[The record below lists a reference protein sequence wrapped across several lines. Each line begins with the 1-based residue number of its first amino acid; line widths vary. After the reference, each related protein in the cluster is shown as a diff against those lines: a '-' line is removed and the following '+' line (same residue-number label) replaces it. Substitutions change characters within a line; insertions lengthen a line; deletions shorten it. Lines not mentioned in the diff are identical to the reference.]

1 MPNTQEESFIATS
14 NLRTSSLPTAVMFC
28 FASSGA
34 SQLDEWMKAMLH
46 RLWAPGIGGQC
57 PAGIAASERTIVPK
71 TMVQEVA
78 SDKAGVRV
86 FVVHSEERMAFEC
99 ARRQAAMQRV
109 LGELRA
115 LEKRVIEGKLKAPG
129 IDISS
134 QEAWEILKTVRVVE
148 FTLSEGQI
156 ASLRLPGQEVDLFS
170 KGIDVFGEEA
180 RVENCQAVGLDD
192 VAQGAHAA

>member
-1 MPNTQEESFIATS
+1 
-14 NLRTSSLPTAVMFC
+14 
-28 FASSGA
+28 
-34 SQLDEWMKAMLH
+34 
-46 RLWAPGIGGQC
+46 
-57 PAGIAASERTIVPK
+57 
-71 TMVQEVA
+71 MVQEVA

-99 ARRQAAMQRV
+99 ARRQEAMQRV